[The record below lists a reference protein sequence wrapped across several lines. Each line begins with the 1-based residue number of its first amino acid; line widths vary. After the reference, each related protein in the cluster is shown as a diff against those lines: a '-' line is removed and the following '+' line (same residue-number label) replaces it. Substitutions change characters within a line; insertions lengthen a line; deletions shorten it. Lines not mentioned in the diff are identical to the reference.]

1 MANNWESDV
10 KYIPYKEV
18 IKRRALDYYYANKEA
33 ISQRRKDKYKQLP
46 PEDKKKLQEYNKQ
59 WFNKQTPERQL
70 ELREKARKYHKNR
83 YDNMMVSVK

>member
-1 MANNWESDV
+1 MANNLESDV

>member
-1 MANNWESDV
+1 MANNLESDV

-70 ELREKARKYHKNR
+70 ELHEKARKYHKNR